1 MIQHIFI
8 TQVGT
13 RAGQH
18 RAGQGRAE
26 QGKVAPPPAPAI
38 TSARAPLYRTVVTSC
53 GFPGPPSPVP
63 P

>member
-26 QGKVAPPPAPAI
+26 QGKVAPPPPCPCHHF
-38 TSARAPLYRTVVTSC
+38 S
-53 GFPGPPSPVP
+53 PGPPL
-63 P
+63 